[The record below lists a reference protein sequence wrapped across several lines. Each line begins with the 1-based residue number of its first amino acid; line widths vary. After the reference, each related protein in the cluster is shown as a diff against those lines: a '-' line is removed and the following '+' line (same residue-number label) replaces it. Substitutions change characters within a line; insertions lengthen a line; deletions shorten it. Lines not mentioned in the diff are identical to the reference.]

1 MIVLMLGLY
10 LMLSTGEQVLNLYG
24 LFISFLGL
32 LFFIAFI
39 VTASDLSEQIGATTF
54 NLYVSLLGIIF
65 LTVGFILPL
74 GFEMDLPLTKTG
86 IFAILANGVFY
97 ISSWVLFFKGASI
110 IGATRSSMLAC
121 IEPLFAALLA
131 IILLKQILSV
141 TEWIGFFIVL
151 TAIYT
156 FEKNSTK
163 T

>member
-1 MIVLMLGLY
+1 M
-10 LMLSTGEQVLNLYG
+10 
-24 LFISFLGL
+24 
-32 LFFIAFI
+32 
-39 VTASDLSEQIGATTF
+39 
-54 NLYVSLLGIIF
+54 GIIF

-74 GFEMDLPLTKTG
+74 GFEMELPHTKTG
-86 IFAILANGVFY
+86 IFAIFANGLFY

-156 FEKNSTK
+156 FEKNNEKPEASST
-163 T
+163 